1 MKKPKNYV
9 SVVTFAP
16 WFALAL
22 LGASALDTTMIKQH
36 ALTMK
41 EVALLKTSPT
51 IAIDENIVITPVE
64 QATLEN
70 ESKVAMTAAQ
80 KEKKNVKACRHT

>member
-1 MKKPKNYV
+1 MNRNRNNTV
-9 SVVTFAP
+9 FVLLA
-16 WFALAL
+16 FALGL
-22 LGASALDTTMIKQH
+22 VGATARDTAMIKQH
-36 ALTMK
+36 DALTMK